1 MTHDEQSLAAAYVLG
16 ALEPAER
23 RAFEAHAAT
32 CPICREE
39 VRSLQRVADAL
50 ARTVPERTPSPMVR
64 ARVLAAIKGNAIKDN
79 TAPVLRDVPAPRNA
93 VRSWMPL
100 AAMLVVA
107 AGLAA
112 YAWQLQ
118 GRLAF
123 LEARLSDAESRAVAA
138 QRATLEARNAADS
151 AQSAMSVLA
160 APDLTRIDLAGQA
173 VAPNA
178 SARALWSRDRGMVFT
193 TANLPPAPAGRVYQV
208 WVVTAQA
215 PVSAGL
221 LALDPN
227 GRATVVF
234 NTPRDIAA
242 PVAVAV
248 TLEPEGGVPA
258 PTGEKYL
265 VGTPRIG
272 D

>member
-1 MTHDEQSLAAAYVLG
+1 MTHDEQALAAAYVLG

-23 RAFEAHAAT
+23 RAFETHVAT
-32 CPICREE
+32 CPVCRDD

-50 ARTVPERTPSPMVR
+50 ARSVPARTPDPAVR
-64 ARVLAAIKGNAIKDN
+64 ARVLAAIGGHA
-79 TAPVLRDVPAPRNA
+79 APVVREKRSPRN
-93 VRSWMPL
+93 VIFTWIPL

-107 AGLAA
+107 LGLAA

-118 GRLAF
+118 GRLSF
-123 LEARLSDAESRAVAA
+123 VEARLSEAERRALAA
-138 QRATLEARNAADS
+138 ERATLDARNAADS
-151 AQSAMSVLA
+151 AQSAMAVLA
-160 APDLTRIDLAGQA
+160 APDLTRIDLAGQPP
-173 VAPNA
+173 APSA
-178 SARALWSRDRGMVFT
+178 SARALWSRNRGMVFT

-221 LALDPN
+221 LSLDAN

-234 NTPRDIAA
+234 NTPPDIGA

-248 TLEPEGGVPA
+248 TLEPTGGVPA

-265 VGTPRIG
+265 VGTPTIG

>member
-1 MTHDEQSLAAAYVLG
+1 MTHDEQALAAAYVLG

-23 RAFEAHAAT
+23 RTFEAHITT
-32 CPICREE
+32 CPICRDE

-50 ARTVPERTPSPMVR
+50 ARTVPERTPDPAVR
-64 ARVLAAIKGNAIKDN
+64 ARVLASITGQA
-79 TAPVLRDVPAPRNA
+79 APVFHDVRTPRSA
-93 VRSWMPL
+93 IRTWMPL
-100 AAMLVVA
+100 AALLVLT

-118 GRLAF
+118 GRMTF
-123 LEARLSDAESRAVAA
+123 LEARLDDAERRALAA
-138 QRATLEARNAADS
+138 QRETLEARNAADS

-160 APDLTRIDLAGQA
+160 APDLTRIDLAGQPA
-173 VAPNA
+173 APNA

-221 LALDPN
+221 LTLDPN

-234 NTPRDIAA
+234 NTPRDIGA

-258 PTGEKYL
+258 PTGDKYL
-265 VGTPRIG
+265 IGTPRIG